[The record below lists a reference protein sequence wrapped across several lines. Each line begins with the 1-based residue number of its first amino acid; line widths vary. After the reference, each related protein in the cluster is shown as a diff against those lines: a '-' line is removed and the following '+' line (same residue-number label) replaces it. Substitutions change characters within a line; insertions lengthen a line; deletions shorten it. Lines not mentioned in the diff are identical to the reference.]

1 MNRSHRV
8 VALTLVAASMLVAC
22 RKKPEPAPAP
32 APAPPPRETCDQ
44 RCRDSIANQ
53 QRIADSIARARAA
66 AEEAERAR
74 VAAVAAARAS
84 LTAKI
89 FFDYDQADIR
99 GDARGVLDAKI
110 PVLRANPAVRLRVA
124 GHADERG
131 SDEYNLALSQR
142 RAAMTKKYLTDNG
155 IDPARIEI
163 VGYGE
168 ERPAVQ
174 GGDETAFAQNR
185 RAEFEVIAGGEN
197 IQPPR
202 S

>member
-8 VALTLVAASMLVAC
+8 VALTVVAASMIVAC

-74 VAAVAAARAS
+74 TAAIAAARAA

-89 FFDYDQADIR
+89 FFDYDQSDIR
-99 GDARGVLDAKI
+99 GDARGVLDAKL
-110 PVLRANPAVRLRVA
+110 PVLRANPGIRLRVA

-131 SDEYNLALSQR
+131 SDAYNLALSQR

-168 ERPAVQ
+168 ERPAAQ
-174 GGDETAFAQNR
+174 GGDESAFSQNR
-185 RAEFEVIAGGEN
+185 RAEFEIIAGGEN

-202 S
+202 